1 MENIKDAELEFTYNL
16 GNDFRIDIEAAKKR
30 LQENKEEKQEESKK
44 NFEDLKKQMEE
55 SGQAPPMSNVT
66 EKLKSRDLPEEKKEE
81 SKEDAGEDIEDEV
94 GDNISDDEV
103 NEIEDFYGTVDERN
117 TKGAGKGEEEIKDEA
132 AAGEDEEELHEMD
145 TDLDYSQT
153 HLDDFL
159 KSQTSSS
166 LMKGTNIQS
175 GQLLNS
181 FLSTYNKARSGSGTG
196 VSGGTGTGIDQSAA
210 LVAKAKDPAMNPIE
224 EKEGDEQSHTTEK
237 KEDDSDSDEEL
248 GRTDEV
254 IELDQVSVKS
264 KASEK

>member
-16 GNDFRIDIEAAKKR
+16 GNDFKIDIEAAKKR

-55 SGQAPPMSNVT
+55 SGQVPPMSNVT

-94 GDNISDDEV
+94 GDKYSDDEF

-117 TKGAGKGEEEIKDEA
+117 NKGAAKGEEEIKDEA
-132 AAGEDEEELHEMD
+132 ANGEEEEDLQEMD
-145 TDLDYSQT
+145 IDLDYSQT

-166 LMKGTNIQS
+166 MMKGTNIQS

-196 VSGGTGTGIDQSAA
+196 LSGGTGTGVDQSAA
-210 LVAKAKDPAMNPIE
+210 LVAKAKDPAMKPIE

-237 KEDDSDSDEEL
+237 RKDDSDSDEDL
-248 GRTDEV
+248 GRTNEV
-254 IELDQVSVKS
+254 IELEHVSVKS
-264 KASEK
+264 KASAK